1 MENHQEKTEISR
13 QIDERISA
21 LADWRGETLRQIR
34 GIVLETVSGVSE
46 DLKWRGTPVWSLN
59 GILCTGEVYQDK
71 VKVTFQKGA
80 QLDDSCATFIPRA
93 TIPSKS
99 LRGARFTTFLSA
111 AAIPVKTWRIS
122 WRASRSATADPF
134 PRQSE
139 ALALCRNVTLSDVLF
154 PRDIARM

>member
-80 QLDDSCATFIPRA
+80 QLDDSWHLFNASLDGNQRRAIDFHKGDAIPRE
-93 TIPSKS
+93 S
-99 LRGARFTTFLSA
+99 FLSLLA
-111 AAIPVKTWRIS
+111 QAV
-122 WRASRSATADPF
+122 
-134 PRQSE
+134 
-139 ALALCRNVTLSDVLF
+139 ALNAPPQN
-154 PRDIARM
+154 